1 MIIMRA
7 MIRTIRP
14 LIAALSL
21 TALLV
26 ALAAVPTAR
35 AQGIKTVGIF
45 GDWSAFQFSED
56 GNPACYMSSEPIK
69 ATGNYTKRGEVFA
82 IISHR
87 PAEKRI
93 GEISII
99 AGYNYQKDSAVK
111 VTIDKQSFELSIIQD
126 DSAWARDAAADK
138 KLVQAMKKGNQMIVK
153 GTSSRGTPTT
163 DTYSLKGFTK
173 AYNAIGKACGL

>member
-7 MIRTIRP
+7 MIRTNRP

-56 GNPACYMSSEPIK
+56 GNPACYMSSEPTK
-69 ATGNYTKRGEVFA
+69 ATGDYKKRGDVFA
-82 IISHR
+82 IVTHR
-87 PAEKRI
+87 PAEKRV
-93 GEISII
+93 GEVSII
-99 AGYNYQKDSAVK
+99 AGYAYQKDSTVEVALG
-111 VTIDKQSFELSIIQD
+111 KQSFELFTQED
-126 DSAWARDAAADK
+126 GAWALDAASDK
-138 KLVQAMKKGNQMIVK
+138 TLIQAMKKGNRMVVK
-153 GTSSRGTPTT
+153 GTSTRGTRTT

-173 AYNAIGKACGL
+173 AYRAIGKACGL